1 MTPTKLAGSGYE
13 PIPLRGKRPYHEEW
27 EQRTFKAKDFA
38 AGDNI
43 GICTGRVIALDI
55 DIDDTAINNIINDAV
70 QFEFGGAVPTRWRK
84 DSPRRMYL
92 FRTEDPDFLKITR
105 DLEHKGVRCRI
116 EVLGKGQQFMAF
128 GIHPDGAALH
138 WDDWI
143 DLDALSLVSRESI
156 AMFLDQIIG
165 DLGAEHVTYARFS
178 GRPAVRLETPNALEY
193 EGILLP
199 KITEALNA
207 LDPDDYGTWI
217 SVGMA
222 LKSSGMR
229 LGFETWASW
238 SAQSNKFPGVPACQ
252 GRWRGFAATRTSLDS
267 LGRSAGVAVCLDQL
281 EAIPDWIP
289 PDPKALPAAPQIIE
303 SDGRK
308 NYLSLDQWARKK
320 PPSWLVKQ
328 LLPSNGLFSI
338 VAASNVGKTFLLL
351 DLMTSI
357 TENRD
362 WFGLKTRAPKG
373 SVAVMF
379 AYEGS
384 PIVRARGIHHKYGR
398 DAGRRVIVL
407 PGWPKLGSDESIDK
421 VISVLGE
428 IQAAEGPICMVA
440 FDTLNLALQGA
451 NENSA
456 EDMGD
461 ALRGLK
467 RLQAAFRTAAVGV
480 VHHLGKDHSK
490 GGRGHSSLLGGIDTE
505 IRVTEDQASGIRR
518 IGLAKS
524 RDSNRGTGDIG
535 AFVLQP
541 CQVGLDEDGD
551 PITSCYI
558 DPKDVTMVKQD
569 RETSERE
576 QVFKAI
582 ADAAEAGQ
590 NCNQTWINARTGMK
604 TERLMELL
612 DTLEK
617 EGLIELQR
625 GPKNA
630 KIYAQV

>member
-1 MTPTKLAGSGYE
+1 MPLLRAIHGGYE
-13 PIPLRGKRPYHEEW
+13 PIPLHGKRPYHDDW
-27 EQRTFKAKDFA
+27 TQRFFKARDFERD
-38 AGDNI
+38 DNV
-43 GICTGRVIALDI
+43 GIRTGRVIALDI
-55 DIDDTAINNIINDAV
+55 DIDDTTINHIINDAV
-70 QFEFGGAVPTRWRK
+70 QFEYGGAVPTRWRA
-84 DSPRRMYL
+84 DSSRRMYL
-92 FRTEDPDFLKITR
+92 FRTEDTDFLKVTR

-128 GIHPDGAALH
+128 GTHPDGAALH
-138 WDDWI
+138 WDDWVHV
-143 DLDALSLVSRESI
+143 DALSCISREELST
-156 AMFLDQIIG
+156 FLDQIIG

-178 GRPAVRLETPNALEY
+178 GRPAVRLEQPNTMAYSSLVPPS
-193 EGILLP
+193 LV
-199 KITEALNA
+199 EALNN

-217 SVGMA
+217 STGMA
-222 LKSSGMR
+222 LKSS
-229 LGFETWASW
+229 EEPWAYVAW
-238 SAQSNKFPGVPACQ
+238 TDWAAQSSKYPGEAACR

-281 EAIPDWIP
+281 DAIPDWIP
-289 PDPKALPAAPQIIE
+289 PPPKALPAPPQIIE

-362 WFGLKTRAPKG
+362 WFGLKTRAPEDN
-373 SVAVMF
+373 VAVMF

-398 DAGRRVIVL
+398 DAGKRVIVL

-428 IQAAEGPICMVA
+428 IQAAEGPICMIA

-505 IRVTEDQASGIRR
+505 IRITEDQASGIRR

-524 RDSNRGTGDIG
+524 RDSNRGAGDIG

-541 CQVGLDEDGD
+541 CQVGMDEDGD

-569 RETSERE
+569 RDTSERE

-582 ADAAEAGQ
+582 AEAVDAGQ
-590 NCNQTWINARTGMK
+590 IPHQKWLVSRCGMK
-604 TERLMELL
+604 TERLLELL

-617 EGLIELQR
+617 EGLIGVTK
-625 GPKNA
+625 GPKGA
-630 KIYAQV
+630 KIYAQI